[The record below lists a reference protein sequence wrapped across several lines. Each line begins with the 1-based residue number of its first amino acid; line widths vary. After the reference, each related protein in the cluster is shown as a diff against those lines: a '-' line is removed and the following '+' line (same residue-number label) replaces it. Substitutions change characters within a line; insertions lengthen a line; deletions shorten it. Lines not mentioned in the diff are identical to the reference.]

1 MGRDIQWR
9 EAVVRLLVAARPMT
23 MAARLASGG
32 AAARALAGWSADT
45 WDESEQWVAR
55 AGSIRA
61 SKGDATRPS
70 ALERVS
76 PITLVDCRPMGVR
89 PLVGTTTVRR
99 PRETATWR
107 DRWPDIAAVPRARNS
122 ATR

>member
-9 EAVVRLLVAARPMT
+9 DAVVRLLVAARPMT

-32 AAARALAGWSADT
+32 AAARALAGWSGDT
-45 WDESEQWVAR
+45 WGESEQSVAR
-55 AGSIRA
+55 A
-61 SKGDATRPS
+61 DAIQAVTCDAMRPN
-70 ALERVS
+70 ALERVI
-76 PITLVDCRPMGVR
+76 PISLVDCRPMGVR
-89 PLVGTTTVRR
+89 PLAGTTPVRR

-107 DRWPDIAAVPRARNS
+107 ERWPDVAAVPRARPS